1 MHPRWGSIAFGMRC
15 VSHISHHI
23 VNFELIVYREA
34 DIQTMN
40 RLTCRLGALAR
51 NDEGVGFDI
60 RESGFNVPQA
70 IFPFKA

>member
-1 MHPRWGSIAFGMRC
+1 MHTRWGLIAFGMRC
-15 VSHISHHI
+15 VSHVSHHI

-40 RLTCRLGALAR
+40 RLTCRLWALAR